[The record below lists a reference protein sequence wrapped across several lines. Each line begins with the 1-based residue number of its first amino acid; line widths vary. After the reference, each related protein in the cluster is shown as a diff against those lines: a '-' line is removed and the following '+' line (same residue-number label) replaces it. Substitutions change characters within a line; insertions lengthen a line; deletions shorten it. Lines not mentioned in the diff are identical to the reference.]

1 MIGVRTRRDGEGRS
15 WLAIPERGSRLALGS
30 VVWCFRRF
38 GDSSLRPLLGPI
50 AAYYSVFGV
59 GARRASREYL
69 ARLDRAGARR
79 DRRRSLRD
87 TYRHFRSFA
96 EVILDRFCFWTGAR
110 GDFEVLIHG
119 REHVEECIERG
130 MGAILV
136 GAHLGSFD
144 VLRVIARDAGIRVN
158 VVMFTANAARINDAL
173 RVLDPGCDVRV
184 IRADPTSIWSAFEI
198 RRCIRRGEFVAML
211 GDRPYPDRRGR
222 VVHASF
228 LGHRAPFPEAPFLL
242 PIVLRTPTILTLA
255 LKTGRRRYEVFLEG
269 LAGGEAVARRDR
281 AKVVQQC
288 VDAFAARLE
297 HHCLRAP
304 LQWFNFYDFWA
315 DVEPERI

>member
-1 MIGVRTRRDGEGRS
+1 MRKRVAEGRS
-15 WLAIPERGSRLALGS
+15 WLQIPERGSRLALRW

-38 GDSSLRPLLGPI
+38 GDASIRPLLGPI
-50 AAYYSVFGV
+50 AAYYCVFGV

-69 ARLDRAGARR
+69 ARLDRANGRG

-87 TYRHFRSFA
+87 TYRHFHSFA
-96 EVILDRFCFWTGAR
+96 EAILDRFCFWTGAR

-119 REHVEECIERG
+119 REHMEERIERG
-130 MGAILV
+130 MGGVLV

-173 RVLDPGCDVRV
+173 RMLDPGCDVHV
-184 IRADPTSIWSAFEI
+184 IQADPTSVRSAFEI

-211 GDRPYPDRRGR
+211 ADRPYPDRRGR
-222 VVHASF
+222 MVNASF
-228 LGHRAPFPEAPFLL
+228 LGARAPFPEAPFIL
-242 PIVLRTPTILTLA
+242 PIVLRLPTILTLA
-255 LKTGRRRYEVFLEG
+255 LKTGPRTYEVFLEVLG
-269 LAGGEAVARRDR
+269 DGDAGGLCDR
-281 AKVVQQC
+281 AKLVQQL
-288 VDAFAARLE
+288 VDSFAARLE
-297 HHCLRAP
+297 YYCLRAP

-315 DVEPERI
+315 DVQAERI